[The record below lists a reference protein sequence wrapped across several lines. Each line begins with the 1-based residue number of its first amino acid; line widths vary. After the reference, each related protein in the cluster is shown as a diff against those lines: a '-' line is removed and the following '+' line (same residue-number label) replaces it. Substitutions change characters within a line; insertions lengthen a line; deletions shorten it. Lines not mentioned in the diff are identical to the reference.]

1 MKAVLSA
8 LLGALGLTAG
18 VLLATDTASAA
29 GGPFDET
36 LSLQGVSFHVS
47 CANAGSLNQLR
58 IEPKGLKADNAVIE
72 KEIDGTVT
80 GAEVADLNADGSPE
94 IYVYT
99 TSAGSGSYGA
109 LVAYSANKGKSL
121 SEIYLPPLTDDP
133 AASKGYMGHDE
144 FQVVEN
150 TLVRRFPVYGG
161 TDVNA
166 RPTGGTRQVRY
177 KLKAGE
183 AGWLLK
189 PDRIDND

>member
-99 TSAGSGSYGA
+99 TSAGSG
-109 LVAYSANKGKSL
+109 
-121 SEIYLPPLTDDP
+121 
-133 AASKGYMGHDE
+133 
-144 FQVVEN
+144 
-150 TLVRRFPVYGG
+150 
-161 TDVNA
+161 
-166 RPTGGTRQVRY
+166 
-177 KLKAGE
+177 
-183 AGWLLK
+183 
-189 PDRIDND
+189 